1 MREMIMDRPAQLD
14 MSRKYTVEDMRRMAK
29 MPEYADC
36 RFELIEGRLVE
47 VSEPNELHGYLML
60 EIGLLIRLFLLE
72 HAIGRVVVETG
83 HHSPADEYTLLGPDV
98 AFRRLDVKANPPASR
113 WVAQMPDLA
122 VEIKSPNDTY
132 AAIQRKADLYLQRGT
147 QLVWLVYPDR
157 RGVDV
162 CRLDEDGEMQREFV
176 NEHGALNGEDVLP
189 GFTLELSRLFS

>member
-47 VSEPNELHGYLML
+47 VSEPNELHGYLAG
-60 EIGLLIRLFLLE
+60 EIYYFIRMFLDTYDL
-72 HAIGRVVVETG
+72 GRVLMETG
-83 HHSPADEYTLLGPDV
+83 HYSLADEFTLVAPDV
-98 AFRRLDVKANPPASR
+98 AFRRLDIKANPPASR

-122 VEIKSPNDTY
+122 VEVKSPNDTY

-176 NEHGALNGEDVLP
+176 NEHGALSGEDVLP
-189 GFTLELSRLFS
+189 CFTLELSRLFS